1 VIRRL
6 CALAGLAL
14 LAAGCTSL
22 GDPGWQTLGS
32 SGCRQMYGTRG
43 STSQS
48 RPDLAFL
55 CFESP

>member
-6 CALAGLAL
+6 CALIALAL
-14 LAAGCTSL
+14 VCAGCTSL
-22 GDPGWQTLGS
+22 GDPGWQRLGS

-48 RPDLAFL
+48 RPDLAFF
-55 CFESP
+55 CVESP